1 MEYLF
6 WPFALLMVSKTYLTW
21 RYQNQKAQ
29 IFTLKGVNIEDCRSV
44 SKLIGTKIFVNEFV
58 AYEKLGTM
66 IKFREAIINNGTYE
80 LYYNG
85 TLSLP
90 AEGVIWS
97 VIYKILINFFHF
109 ERWNDD

>member
-1 MEYLF
+1 M
-6 WPFALLMVSKTYLTW
+6 S
-21 RYQNQKAQ
+21 
-29 IFTLKGVNIEDCRSV
+29 IEDCRSV

-66 IKFREAIINNGTYE
+66 IKFREGIIANGTYD

-90 AEGVIWS
+90 AGGVIWS
-97 VIYKILINFFHF
+97 VTHFPIYAISN
-109 ERWNDD
+109 

>member
-1 MEYLF
+1 
-6 WPFALLMVSKTYLTW
+6 VSL
-21 RYQNQKAQ
+21 
-29 IFTLKGVNIEDCRSV
+29 EDCKSV

-58 AYEKLGTM
+58 AYEKLGKM
-66 IKFREAIINNGTYE
+66 IKFKEEIIANGTYN

-97 VIYKILINFFHF
+97 VIHFVPNIL
-109 ERWNDD
+109 